1 MAKKKIYE
9 APIDYG
15 DYPERP
21 SRSIEDRLRQG
32 QTIFKGNPALP
43 KSPEGANYEEKLAGP
58 RFLEVVNMARRFTG
72 RNDLSSQQVVMMLA
86 REMMTAFSTV
96 RAIESAHVSELQEY
110 AVNIIKDY
118 YGLDDCSY
126 IFDAQL
132 VGHGAIRPS
141 EFRIQPQKDDEE
153 DEEENDEQ
161 QPQMPDMPSFDLST
175 EDLELEKHKRNI
187 INALVQGSAKKLH
200 WIILRP
206 DVKRYLD
213 LINPQ
218 LQPSYAK
225 IMAINDLFYW
235 TMDDMIESLSS
246 SGQGAAGL
254 ADANATEEENVQE
267 WKPNTAYGNQDIV
280 FYNNELFIS
289 KNEVQSN
296 INPEE
301 DEENWCPLPPVTLK
315 ARGEFFAILVHELGK
330 AVEMALAKFG
340 LPLDPVTAEKV
351 MSQTD
356 AMVYEPDQLRLG
368 PQMYERLRML
378 LPDELFAEDAGD
390 LQNWFKMYFYRKPAD
405 EFLSLMKN
413 VLSENPRD
421 NNKAKAE
428 FERILKDAIKARE
441 GMFDDDDEYYDEDED
456 YPSPPDDDDG
466 FEDLDDFLKDLG
478 IGPSK

>member
-32 QTIFKGNPALP
+32 QTIFKGNPGLP
-43 KSPEGANYEEKLAGP
+43 RTPEGTKYEEKLAGP
-58 RFLEVVNMARRFTG
+58 RFLEVVDMARRFTG
-72 RNDLSSQQVVMMLA
+72 RDDLSSQPVMMMLA
-86 REMMTAFSTV
+86 REMMSAFSTV
-96 RAIESAHVSELQEY
+96 SQIETSHVFELQEY
-110 AVNIIKDY
+110 AVDIIKDY
-118 YGLDDCSY
+118 YALDDCSY

-132 VGHGAIRPS
+132 ASHGSIRPD
-141 EFRIQPQKDDEE
+141 EFRIQPQNDDE
-153 DEEENDEQ
+153 DEEEEQDEDNEQ
-161 QPQMPDMPSFDLST
+161 QPQMPSFELSS
-175 EDLELEKHKRNI
+175 EDLEIEKHKRNI

-206 DVKRYLD
+206 DVKRFLD
-213 LINPQ
+213 AVDPQ
-218 LQPSYAK
+218 LQPLYAK

-235 TMDDMIESLSS
+235 TMDDMIESMSA

-254 ADANATEEENVQE
+254 ADANNTEEDDVQE
-267 WKPNTAYGNQDIV
+267 WNANNSYGKQDFV
-280 FYNNELFIS
+280 SYENEIFMS

-296 INPEE
+296 MNPEQ
-301 DEENWCPLPPVTLK
+301 DEQNWCPLPPVTLR
-315 ARGEFFAILVHELGK
+315 ARGAFFAILVHELGK

-351 MSQTD
+351 MNQTD

-368 PQMYERLRML
+368 PQMYDRLRML
-378 LPDELFAEDAGD
+378 LPDELFADNAGD
-390 LQNWFKMYFYRKPAD
+390 LQNWFKMYFYKKPAS
-405 EFLSLMKN
+405 EFLELMKN

-421 NNKAKAE
+421 NSKAE
-428 FERILKDAIKARE
+428 NEFEKLLKDAKNARE
-441 GMFDDDDEYYDEDED
+441 GMFDDDDDDYDTDDD

-478 IGPSK
+478 IDSSK